1 MEDDLKRCR
10 RFKWIMRQQEM
21 FIDSTKNGEQKQVS
35 IVGPILKNKT
45 YEVAHILGHFI
56 LADTV
61 GPGG

>member
-1 MEDDLKRCR
+1 
-10 RFKWIMRQQEM
+10 M